1 MTLPALALPFAAAI
15 VAGVLNSAAGGGS
28 FVSFPALLLVGFP
41 PIVANATNSAAMWVG
56 NVGSIGGFREDLDR
70 HDRDVI
76 VTAAVSVVGSVLGAL
91 VLLRTSERL
100 FAHAIPYLL
109 GFATLVFAASP
120 LLVRARAAGGRDH
133 HALNVAALFFASLY
147 GGYFGAGVGI
157 VIVALYSVTTQLT
170 FARIN
175 ARKNV
180 LAFFINGAAVVPFAL
195 ARAIDWREAAIMAV
209 GAVIGAYGGAR
220 VIRRLPQIVA
230 RATVVAIG
238 AGMTAYF
245 FLHA

>member
-1 MTLPALALPFAAAI
+1 MTVAELGIPFGAAV

-28 FVSFPALLLVGFP
+28 FLSFPALLFVGFP
-41 PIVANATNSAAMWVG
+41 PIVANATNSTAMWVG
-56 NVGSIGGFREDLDR
+56 NIGSIGGFREDLDLR
-70 HDRDVI
+70 DRELIATATISVI
-76 VTAAVSVVGSVLGAL
+76 GSMLGAI
-91 VLLRTSERL
+91 VLLHTSERL

-109 GFATLVFAASP
+109 GFATLVFACSP
-120 LLVRARAAGGRDH
+120 LFVGARPAGGREYRT
-133 HALNVAALFFASLY
+133 LNAVSLFFASLY

-157 VIVALYSVTTQLT
+157 VIIALYSVTTHLA

-195 ARAIDWREAAIMAV
+195 ARVVDWREAAIMAA
-209 GAVIGAYGGAR
+209 GAVIGAYGGAH

-238 AGMTAYF
+238 IGMTAYF
-245 FLHA
+245 FLHG